1 MVKNLYKYLYKKYEE
16 SGNMEKIVILLCNI
30 NKK

>member
-1 MVKNLYKYLYKKYEE
+1 MVKNLYKYLYKKYEG
-16 SGNMEKIVILLCNI
+16 SRNMEKIVILLCNI